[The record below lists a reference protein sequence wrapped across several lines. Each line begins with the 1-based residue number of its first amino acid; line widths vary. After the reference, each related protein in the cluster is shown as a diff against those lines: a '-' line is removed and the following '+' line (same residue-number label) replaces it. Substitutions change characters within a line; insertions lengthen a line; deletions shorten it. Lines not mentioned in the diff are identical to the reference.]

1 MRFVVGLLASAL
13 FATTA
18 LAADPTQPHPHQGV
32 VAAFVGAPPVPQLT
46 ADDLATLA
54 SGRSVL
60 KQTKNPDGSGRG
72 VSVQD
77 IHADPEK
84 IWARITNYK
93 MYPTWVEN
101 VYACEAYKT
110 DGSDIRAR
118 FLIGTSLIKYEYY
131 VKHTYKPADHYMT
144 WTLDYARLSDLD
156 DVVGFWRV
164 EPLAEKPGYTRVF
177 YSVSV
182 KLGGWTPAW
191 VGDMLAKNGLT
202 SATTWV
208 KRESERP

>member
-1 MRFVVGLLASAL
+1 MRFVVGVLVGTLLATSA
-13 FATTA
+13 FAGDA
-18 LAADPTQPHPHQGV
+18 SQPHPHRGV
-32 VAAFVGAPPVPQLT
+32 VAPFTGAPPTPTLT
-46 ADDLATLA
+46 ADDLAALA
-54 SGRSVL
+54 SGKSVL

-77 IHADPEK
+77 IHADPDK

-93 MYPTWVEN
+93 MYPQWVEN
-101 VYACEAYKT
+101 VYECSTYKVE
-110 DGSDIRAR
+110 GSDIRAR
-118 FLIGTSLIKYEYY
+118 FLIGTSLLKYEYF
-131 VKHTYKPADHYMT
+131 VKHTYRPADHWMT
-144 WTLDYARLSDLD
+144 WTLDYDRQSDLD

-164 EPLAEKPGYTRVF
+164 EPLADKPGYTRVF

-182 KLGGWTPAW
+182 KLSGWVPGW
-191 VGDMLAKNGLT
+191 VEDMLAKNGLT